1 MVSIRPNRCVTL
13 TNLINHKIFNTMK
26 HFFTFLFAAVFA
38 VMTVNADE
46 LALAPESAKSY
57 VQTGSSNLSVSEGA
71 LDVAWTVDA
80 AWSVAGA
87 AFDLADLTDVKQISF
102 DYMGDGIGVDML
114 VWLEDA
120 EGNKFWDGDK
130 GGLSLA
136 EADWQSVTLTP
147 NKELWSDP
155 SEGPWVKLV
164 FVANPSA
171 ATSGEFYLRNVKLTV
186 PSTAPE
192 TAPVAPTHE
201 AANVLPLYCSS
212 YAGNSMNY
220 FVFGWGGVTTWKELE
235 IDNTK
240 IMSCKDMK
248 WEILGTSTSEPAVTD
263 FSGYEKFHFDV
274 WVPEVSRI
282 NVTFET
288 ASGTKPTCMFRL
300 NAGWNTIDAD
310 PAWWKVGE
318 DDANFSDVKFLIFE
332 HYEKPNP
339 ENAEEWI
346 SFEGNPFAFTNLY
359 WWKAPAIDYPDAPAD
374 PTISEGGVMALFSP
388 AYTTNNVGFEP
399 QNWGGAELKSVDGKF
414 FYTPAM
420 TWDAFT
426 NWGTDRYNMTAYD
439 MFSCDI
445 WVEVDANIKITFEA
459 LGAGDGGSG
468 WKNGAVVEGLKANQW
483 NHVTVDLLNAPFDS
497 YDFTDMRY
505 LILEGFT
512 NEGSPLG
519 IANAFFWDSLT
530 PVQNV
535 SVEGKAVKRIVNG
548 QIMIEKNGVLYNVL
562 GTQF

>member
-1 MVSIRPNRCVTL
+1 
-13 TNLINHKIFNTMK
+13 
-26 HFFTFLFAAVFA
+26 
-38 VMTVNADE
+38 MTVNAGE
-46 LALAPESAKSY
+46 LTLAPDSAKSY

-80 AWSVAGA
+80 GWSVAGA
-87 AFDLADLTDVKQISF
+87 AFDLADLTDVQQITF

-120 EGNKFWDGDK
+120 EGNKFWDSDVA
-130 GGLSLA
+130 GLSLA
-136 EADWQSVTLTP
+136 ETKWVSVALVP
-147 NKELWSDP
+147 NAALWTNP

-164 FVANPSA
+164 FVANPSE

-201 AANVLPLYCSS
+201 AANVMPLYCNH
-212 YAGNSMNY
+212 YAGNSLNY

-274 WVPEVSRI
+274 WVPEICSI

-288 ASGTKPTCMFRL
+288 ANAGKPTCSFIL
-300 NAGWNTIDAD
+300 NSGWNTIDAD
-310 PAWWKVGE
+310 PAWWKLDE
-318 DDANFSDVKFLIFE
+318 QAADFSQVKFLIFE
-332 HYEKPNP
+332 KYMKPNP

-359 WWKAPAIDYPDAPAD
+359 WWNSPAVEYPEAPAD
-374 PTISEGGVMALFSP
+374 PEISETGVMALFSS
-388 AYTTNNVGFEP
+388 AYKTNNVGFTP
-399 QNWGGAELKSVDGKF
+399 QNWGNAGLTDVDGQF

-426 NWGTDRYNMTAYD
+426 NWDADRYNMTAYD

-445 WVEVDANIKITFEA
+445 WVEVDADVKITFES
-459 LGAGDGGSG
+459 LGAGDGGTG
-468 WKNGAVVEGLKANQW
+468 WKNGAVVQGLKANQW
-483 NHVTVDLLNAPFDS
+483 NHVTIDLLNAPFDN
-497 YDFTDMRY
+497 YDFTDLRY
-505 LILEGFT
+505 LIIEGFT
-512 NEGSPLG
+512 NEGTPMG
-519 IANAFFWDSLT
+519 IANAFFWDSMT

-535 SVEGKAVKRIVNG
+535 NADKVAVKRIVNG
-548 QIMIEKNGVLYNVL
+548 QIMIEKNGVQYNVL